1 MLLSTNVI
9 DIISLT
15 SLSFI
20 FEQYL
25 LRIIPEEDKGYAENT
40 CRRHERTNSGK
51 GLVRTNKNHEGK
63 SCQKLF
69 KRTYKIIL
77 AVDEHCLTCC
87 ASLVIWPFCDV
98 LCRPSNPS
106 QHLPA

>member
-1 MLLSTNVI
+1 MLLSTNVS
-9 DIISLT
+9 DIVSLT

-25 LRIIPEEDKGYAENT
+25 LRIIPEEDRYAENA

-51 GLVRTNKNHEGK
+51 GLVRTNKNHEGE

-69 KRTYKIIL
+69 KRTYFL
-77 AVDEHCLTCC
+77 NG
-87 ASLVIWPFCDV
+87 P
-98 LCRPSNPS
+98 
-106 QHLPA
+106 